1 MPYTLP
7 IEIYK
12 LLEEDLPKEKAFQV
26 AKAIETSVQTVEQ
39 RAEAIAREKKLEV
52 RDELSKELASKADIS
67 HVRIEIAAVQAEM
80 DGLRKEIK
88 AEFAAVRAEMA
99 ALESRIETRFTQ
111 LDRKFTIYFV
121 VLAALIVLLNRDAL
135 ELIFRVVGL
144 AK

>member
-12 LLEEDLPKEKAFQV
+12 LLEEDLPREKAFQV
-26 AKAIETSVQTVEQ
+26 AKAIETSVRTVEP

-52 RDELSKELASKADIS
+52 RDELSKELASKAD
-67 HVRIEIAAVQAEM
+67 
-80 DGLRKEIK
+80 L
-88 AEFAAVRAEMA
+88 AAVRAEIA
-99 ALESRIETRFTQ
+99 ALEARFEAKIDARFNQ

-121 VLAALIVLLNRDAL
+121 VLAALIILLNRDAL
-135 ELIFRVVGL
+135 ELIFRVIGL

>member
-26 AKAIETSVQTVEQ
+26 AKAIETSVRTVEQ
-39 RAEAIAREKKLEV
+39 RAEALAREKKIEV
-52 RDELSKELASKADIS
+52 RDELSKELSSKADVAS
-67 HVRIEIAAVQAEM
+67 VRAEIAA
-80 DGLRKEIK
+80 L
-88 AEFAAVRAEMA
+88 RAEMA
-99 ALESRIETRFTQ
+99 ALESRMETRFAQ

-121 VLAALIVLLNRDAL
+121 VLAALIILLNRDAL
-135 ELIFRVVGL
+135 ELIFRVISL

>member
-26 AKAIETSVQTVEQ
+26 AKAIESSVQTVEQ
-39 RAEAIAREKKLEV
+39 RAEALAREKKIEV
-52 RDELSKELASKADIS
+52 RDELSKELASKADIAV
-67 HVRIEIAAVQAEM
+67 VRSEIS
-80 DGLRKEIK
+80 
-88 AEFAAVRAEMA
+88 
-99 ALESRIETRFTQ
+99 ALESRIETRLAQ

-121 VLAALIVLLNRDAL
+121 VLAALIILLNRDAL
-135 ELIFRVVGL
+135 ELIFRVIGL

>member
-52 RDELSKELASKADIS
+52 RDELSKELASKADLAT
-67 HVRIEIAAVQAEM
+67 VRAEIAA
-80 DGLRKEIK
+80 L
-88 AEFAAVRAEMA
+88 RAEMA
-99 ALESRIETRFTQ
+99 TLETRLNAKIDARFAQ